1 MLFLSLN
8 LNSIIMKI
16 SKNLLMLGFAALLF
30 VSCKDKATETEET
43 EGTPTSEETSAV
55 KEISPDAK
63 LATTNFTIEG
73 MHCEVGCAAAI
84 QKKLAKMDGVQD
96 AKIDFEGKKAT
107 ITFDANVQTPE
118 NLVETVEKI
127 SKEYIIS
134 DVKTSDTQ
142 AYLYFGDKDKE
153 KKVKKTRKER
163 KAEAAAAKENGE
175 AKKSCGEGEKA
186 SGCCAHKKPT
196 TT

>member
-1 MLFLSLN
+1 
-8 LNSIIMKI
+8 MKI
-16 SKNLLMLGFAALLF
+16 TKKLLLFGFAGLMF
-30 VSCKDKATETEET
+30 ISCKEKATETEGTEET
-43 EGTPTSEETSAV
+43 TTEETSAV

-96 AKIDFEGKKAT
+96 AKIDFDGKKAT

-134 DVKTSDTQ
+134 DVQTSDTQ
-142 AYLYFGDKDKE
+142 AYLYFGEKDKE
-153 KKVKKTRKER
+153 KKVKKSRKER
-163 KAEAAAAKENGE
+163 KAEAAAKENGE

-186 SGCCAHKKPT
+186 SGCCASKKAT